1 MAITLPGPIA
11 AYFLATN
18 AHDIDAAL
26 APFAESA
33 MVKDEGRQ
41 RRGTAAIRDW
51 IEETMRKYRHTV
63 EVIAVESA
71 GGKSIVTGRVAGNFP
86 GSPVV
91 LRHEFTLAGDEISR
105 LHIHA

>member
-71 GGKSIVTGRVAGNFP
+71 GGKSILTRRVPGNFP
-86 GSPVV
+86 GRPRG
-91 LRHEFTLAGDEISR
+91 LRPQFTPAD
-105 LHIHA
+105 